1 MHFLLLGEGPSDFG
15 SKDLDGS
22 LKPGPMA
29 RLLDVFR
36 EKEDRSFSPLDF
48 TLLTRSD
55 AKREMKNPRR
65 IRRRQAE
72 GGDSDVY
79 RTAQWLAEKAMQLSR
94 SCGAVF
100 FKDADRTRSQQG
112 NVGILAEKAMSD
124 GFASRLFEAGVP
136 MVPNPRQEAW
146 LLGYYQKWLPDCRVY
161 HNCKRFESLSG
172 NDRAVFRNNAKMLL
186 DSALSNAHKEYSDIG
201 DEITSIDWNRID
213 MPSLSR
219 FRNRLSE
226 VLKLC
231 S

>member
-36 EKEDRSFSPLDF
+36 EKEDRSFSP
-48 TLLTRSD
+48 
-55 AKREMKNPRR
+55 P
-65 IRRRQAE
+65 
-72 GGDSDVY
+72 
-79 RTAQWLAEKAMQLSR
+79 LSR

-112 NVGILAEKAMSD
+112 NVRILAEKAMSD

-172 NDRAVFRNNAKMLL
+172 NDRAVFRNNAKKLL
-186 DSALSNAHKEYSDIG
+186 ESALSNAHKEYSDID
-201 DEITSIDWNRID
+201 DEISSIEWNRID
-213 MPSLSR
+213 MPSLLR